1 MTTKQVAARA
11 RARHVPGEPEFWIFI
26 FGDLAVFG
34 LFFGIW
40 SWHRQAQAELFA
52 WGHEHLNQGFGLV
65 NTLLLITSS
74 ALVAHGLVMARRGR
88 DEDARRAYHAAA
100 ALGAAFV
107 IVKFFEYRQH
117 LGADGVDLHN
127 DFFIGYF
134 VFTGIHLVH
143 VLVGLLGLML
153 AVTRSR
159 LGGSDRD
166 LRLLECV
173 SVYWHMVDL
182 VWIVWFYLI
191 YLI

>member
-1 MTTKQVAARA
+1 VTGASFPCSLARLERDYGRDVARA
-11 RARHVPGEPEFWIFI
+11 TY
-26 FGDLAVFG
+26 
-34 LFFGIW
+34 
-40 SWHRQAQAELFA
+40 FA
-52 WGHEHLNQGFGLV
+52 MKK
-65 NTLLLITSS
+65 S
-74 ALVAHGLVMARRGR
+74 R
-88 DEDARRAYHAAA
+88 DEILRVADREGIDAH
-100 ALGAAFV
+100 
-107 IVKFFEYRQH
+107 QH